1 MARPPA
7 TLQLQSKWKTPR
19 IEKEVGMIWLHPLR
33 VVMHQVV
40 NVPKSL
46 NLKTIARPNA
56 SSIHHFISQIQERTL
71 EDLKAVWIPWLF
83 LPSNILLP
91 TIILSGAFAARHV
104 FGVSLIVSNMDLLAS
119 QTQRKRW
126 LILYAT

>member
-1 MARPPA
+1 
-7 TLQLQSKWKTPR
+7 
-19 IEKEVGMIWLHPLR
+19 
-33 VVMHQVV
+33 MHQVV

-56 SSIHHFISQIQERTL
+56 SSIHHQIQERTL

-104 FGVSLIVSNMDLLAS
+104 FGVSLIVSNMDFFFG
-119 QTQRKRW
+119 
-126 LILYAT
+126 